1 MIAYEPPTLYYRW
14 ENHES
19 SSQCIKQQVNDMK
32 DIKCDIKCN
41 YYIYF
46 I

>member
-19 SSQCIKQQVNDMK
+19 GSQCIKQHKFSVEC
-32 DIKCDIKCN
+32 IKCDIKCN
-41 YYIYF
+41 YYI
-46 I
+46 

>member
-19 SSQCIKQQVNDMK
+19 SSQCIKQHKFSVEC
-32 DIKCDIKCN
+32 IKCDIKCN